1 MKTAKVLSTAALT
14 IVFSTLATLPAM
26 AAEQPVSPKAEQSI
40 QNSLPNVAILA
51 TGGTIASK
59 GAGAL
64 ALTDYGVGAGQKPV
78 GVQQL
83 VDAVPEIQKF
93 ANISGEQVFNIGS
106 SKLSTQDWLKLAK
119 RVNELLKSPSVDG
132 IVITHGTDTLEET
145 AYFLNLVTKSNKPVV
160 LVASMRPA
168 TALSADGPLN
178 LVNAVA
184 LAASKAAK
192 NKGVMVVMND
202 QISPAFGV
210 TKTNSTN
217 VATFKCPDTG
227 YMGYMQNNVPYFV
240 SSPTKKHTVNTE
252 FDISKL
258 DALPRVEVNYV
269 VLGSDGKLVD
279 AMVKNGAKGI
289 INAGVGHANMPNDVN
304 KSLAEAVKQGVV
316 VVAGSRVGSG
326 LITPLSKF
334 TKEGYVTA
342 MMHNP
347 QKARILLMLA
357 LTKTQD
363 PKEIQRMFNEY

>member
-1 MKTAKVLSTAALT
+1 MKPSRPLIIAAITVALSSFIAMPVTAADSP
-14 IVFSTLATLPAM
+14 VPAKN
-26 AAEQPVSPKAEQSI
+26 ETVVKNE
-40 QNSLPNVAILA
+40 LPNVAILA

-64 ALTDYGVGAGQKPV
+64 SLTDYGVGAGKKPV

-83 VDAVPEIQKF
+83 IDAVPEIQKF

-106 SKLSTQDWLKLAK
+106 SKLSITDWLKLAK
-119 RVNELLKSPSVDG
+119 RVNELLKDPKVDG

-160 LVASMRPA
+160 LVASMRPD

-184 LAASKAAK
+184 LAADKSAK
-192 NKGVMVVMND
+192 DKGVMVVMND

-227 YMGYMQNNVPYFV
+227 YLGYMQNNVPYFV
-240 SSPTKKHTVNTE
+240 SIPAKKHTVNSE
-252 FDISKL
+252 FDVSAL
-258 DALPRVEVNYV
+258 QDLPRVDVNYV

-279 AMVKNGAKGI
+279 AMVANGAKGI
-289 INAGVGHANMPNDVN
+289 VNAGVGHANMPNDVN
-304 KSLAEAVKQGVV
+304 KSLASAVKQGVA
-316 VVAGSRVGSG
+316 VVAASRVGSG
-326 LITPLSKF
+326 LITPLGKF

-363 PKEIQRMFNEY
+363 PKEIQRIFNEY

>member
-1 MKTAKVLSTAALT
+1 MKPSRPLIIAAITVALSSFIAMPVTAADSP
-14 IVFSTLATLPAM
+14 VPAKN
-26 AAEQPVSPKAEQSI
+26 ETVVKNE
-40 QNSLPNVAILA
+40 LPNVAILA

-64 ALTDYGVGAGQKPV
+64 SLTDYGVGAGKKPV

-83 VDAVPEIQKF
+83 IDAVPEIQKF

-106 SKLSTQDWLKLAK
+106 SKLSITDWLKLAK
-119 RVNELLKSPSVDG
+119 RVNELLKDPKVDG

-184 LAASKAAK
+184 LAADKSAK
-192 NKGVMVVMND
+192 DKGVMVVMND

-227 YMGYMQNNVPYFV
+227 YLGYMQNNVPYFV
-240 SSPTKKHTVNTE
+240 SIPAKKHTVNSE
-252 FDISKL
+252 FDVSAL
-258 DALPRVEVNYV
+258 QDLPRVDVNYV

-279 AMVKNGAKGI
+279 AMVANGAKGI
-289 INAGVGHANMPNDVN
+289 VNAGVGHANMPNDVN
-304 KSLAEAVKQGVV
+304 KSLASAVKQGVA
-316 VVAGSRVGSG
+316 VVAASRVGSG
-326 LITPLSKF
+326 LITPLGKF

-363 PKEIQRMFNEY
+363 PKEIQRIFNEY

>member
-1 MKTAKVLSTAALT
+1 MKTAKLLAISVFTIALSSMSVLSASAVETPKSAKAADS
-14 IVFSTLATLPAM
+14 V
-26 AAEQPVSPKAEQSI
+26 
-40 QNSLPNVAILA
+40 QNQLPNVAILA
-51 TGGTIASK
+51 TGGTIASR

-64 ALTDYGVGAGQKPV
+64 SLTDYGMASGQRPV
-78 GVQQL
+78 GIQQL

-106 SKLSTQDWLKLAK
+106 SKLSIKDWLKLAN
-119 RVNELLKSPSVDG
+119 RVNEILKDPKVDG
-132 IVITHGTDTLEET
+132 IVITHGTDTMEET
-145 AYFLNLVTKSNKPVV
+145 AYFLNLVTKSDKPVV
-160 LVASMRPA
+160 LVAAMRPS
-168 TALSADGPLN
+168 TAISADGPLN

-184 LAASKAAK
+184 LSASKAAK
-192 NKGVMVVMND
+192 GKGVMVVMND

-240 SSPTKKHTVNTE
+240 SAPTKKHTLNTE
-252 FDISKL
+252 FDIAGL
-258 DALPRVEVNYV
+258 EDLPRVDVNYV

-289 INAGVGHANMPNDVN
+289 VNAGVGHANMPNDVN
-304 KSLAEAVKQGVV
+304 KSLSEAAKQGVV

-326 LITPLSKF
+326 MITPLPKF
-334 TKEGYVTA
+334 TKEGYVSA

-357 LTKTQD
+357 LTKTND